1 MNRPVRKTGNLRKA
15 RISVPGAWYFLTIVT
30 QGRKDCFAP
39 VKVRHEVES
48 KLPET
53 DVTEIFT
60 DGFLI
65 LMPDHLHA
73 VVRLGER
80 LSLGRAVDRL
90 KFRLRSAVSE
100 LVGYQDNFFEHLI
113 REHEDIER
121 FVLYAL
127 ANPYRAGL
135 IENNAL
141 WTGIISW
148 GSAVFRSVEIAAS
161 EKGIP
166 AEWLAE
172 KNPMEK

>member
-1 MNRPVRKTGNLRKA
+1 MNRPVRKTGNLRKG
-15 RISVPGAWYFLTIVT
+15 RISAPGAWYFLTIVT
-30 QGRKDCFAP
+30 QGRKNCFAS
-39 VKVRHEVES
+39 VKVRREVES
-48 KLPET
+48 KLPAT

-73 VVRLGER
+73 VVRLGKR

-90 KFRLRSAVSE
+90 KFRLRSVVAE
-100 LVGYQDNFFEHLI
+100 PFDYQDNFFEHLI
-113 REHEDIER
+113 RGHEDTER

-141 WTGIISW
+141 WTGMMSW
-148 GSAVFRSVEIAAS
+148 GKVKFHSVEIATRN
-161 EKGIP
+161 KGIP
-166 AEWLAE
+166 NEWIAE
-172 KNPMEK
+172 KNPMEE